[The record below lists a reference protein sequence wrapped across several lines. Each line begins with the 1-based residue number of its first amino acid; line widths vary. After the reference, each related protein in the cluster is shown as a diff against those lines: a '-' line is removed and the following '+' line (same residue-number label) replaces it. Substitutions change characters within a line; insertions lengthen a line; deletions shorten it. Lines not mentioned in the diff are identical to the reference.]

1 MSQDVFDVFQ
11 NMANVLGRSTGSVIA
26 EWLQDTLPAAVS
38 MTEQILLIKRSSSVG
53 LARVEAMVEASEM
66 LTSDALD
73 RAKGAAAGDGGASL
87 AGTPAPGADPLT
99 PPSSNTGGK
108 VGKSSKSPKGSK

>member
-38 MTEQILLIKRSSSVG
+38 MTQQVLLLKRSSSAG

-66 LTSDALD
+66 LTSHALD
-73 RAKGAAAGDGGASL
+73 RAKEAGAGAGGASL